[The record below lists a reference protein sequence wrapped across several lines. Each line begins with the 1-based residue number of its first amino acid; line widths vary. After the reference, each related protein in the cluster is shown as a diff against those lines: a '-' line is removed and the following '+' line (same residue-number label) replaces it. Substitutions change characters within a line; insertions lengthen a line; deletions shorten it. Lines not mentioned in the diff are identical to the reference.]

1 MFVLSTYIES
11 KKVGYNWPHGALERP
26 LRSYIHILYHGKIL
40 FSIFLRLQQV
50 AKVSL
55 NGVVIDTAS
64 SVREVYTLGRSG
76 IFLNTPKSS
85 RQLAMRLSQNSR
97 GPRIRSTVQT

>member
-76 IFLNTPKSS
+76 IF
-85 RQLAMRLSQNSR
+85 RLSNTFVTSGLR
-97 GPRIRSTVQT
+97 LN

>member
-1 MFVLSTYIES
+1 MRAVEVLITRDDATTRAWRSRSANTPYIRAW
-11 KKVGYNWPHGALERP
+11 KV
-26 LRSYIHILYHGKIL
+26 IHTDILYHGKIL

-76 IFLNTPKSS
+76 IF
-85 RQLAMRLSQNSR
+85 RLSNTFVTSGLR
-97 GPRIRSTVQT
+97 LN

>member
-1 MFVLSTYIES
+1 MYFASCISFTNVCTYIES

-76 IFLNTPKSS
+76 IF
-85 RQLAMRLSQNSR
+85 RLSNTFVTSGLR
-97 GPRIRSTVQT
+97 LN